1 VILGHDEPRGEA
13 DVKSIVAWV
22 KAIRAAAP
30 EVLHWSDPVYPE
42 PADAPRELFEA
53 LDILCPNRPM
63 WLRAGPDFARFYRNQ
78 QSRGRTLQFY
88 SCSGPAR
95 LFDPYSYYRMQAWH
109 CWKIGATGSFFW
121 ALGDNG
127 RASSWNEYLAEHG
140 PYTPLFLDNTTVTAG
155 KQMEAI
161 REGIE
166 DFETLVMLRDAVA
179 QAKQDGLSSA
189 AVSEAELLLNT
200 AADEVLGAEGAD
212 NLALHSAKDRSTADA
227 VRVRL
232 LKAMVALQQA
242 ARDL

>member
-1 VILGHDEPRGEA
+1 
-13 DVKSIVAWV
+13 
-22 KAIRAAAP
+22 
-30 EVLHWSDPVYPE
+30 
-42 PADAPRELFEA
+42 
-53 LDILCPNRPM
+53 
-63 WLRAGPDFARFYRNQ
+63 
-78 QSRGRTLQFY
+78 
-88 SCSGPAR
+88 
-95 LFDPYSYYRMQAWH
+95 
-109 CWKIGATGSFFW
+109 
-121 ALGDNG
+121 
-127 RASSWNEYLAEHG
+127 
-140 PYTPLFLDNTTVTAG
+140 LFLDNTTVTAG

-179 QAKQDGLSSA
+179 RAKQDGLSSA